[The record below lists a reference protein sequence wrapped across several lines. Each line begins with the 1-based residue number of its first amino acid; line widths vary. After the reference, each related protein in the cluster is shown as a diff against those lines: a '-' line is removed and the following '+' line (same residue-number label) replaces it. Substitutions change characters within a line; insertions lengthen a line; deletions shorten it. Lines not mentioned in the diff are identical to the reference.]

1 MIDENLV
8 LGFVGGLIAV
18 LGGVWTA
25 YRLLG
30 HAIHRELD
38 NQNER
43 IGNLELKVDN
53 NSIEVNKRMDR
64 EMLRRAQGE
73 NEAQDGRAGLSA
85 RLLLVESEVRRSV
98 HDRRDS

>member
-25 YRLLG
+25 YRLLE
-30 HAIHRELD
+30 HAIHIELD

-43 IGNLELKVDN
+43 IATSN
-53 NSIEVNKRMDR
+53 
-64 EMLRRAQGE
+64 
-73 NEAQDGRAGLSA
+73 
-85 RLLLVESEVRRSV
+85 
-98 HDRRDS
+98 